1 MVAVDGVMACHS
13 DFGRLCFQSENHFIS
28 KWQMGWMYYK
38 GGEVDDRFY
47 LEREEDIVIVHLT
60 IANEVL

>member
-1 MVAVDGVMACHS
+1 MVLWHASRILDGCVFS
-13 DFGRLCFQSENHFIS
+13 RKIIS
-28 KWQMGWMYYK
+28 FRNGKWGWMYYK
-38 GGEVDDRFY
+38 GGEIDDRFY